1 MRFLAFLLPRVLL
14 TFAITCAKVAM
25 NHCAPDSIS
34 LVNSGLRLDMD
45 SVSGWSMSMASYD
58 VVNLNRRVIAFR
70 SEGTIHLYVHTF
82 GSLFI
87 GRKYGNGR
95 GARDFAIAQN

>member
-1 MRFLAFLLPRVLL
+1 MRFLAFMLPRVLL
-14 TFAITCAKVAM
+14 TFAITCAEAAM

-34 LVNSGLRLDMD
+34 LVNSGLRLD

-70 SEGTIHLYVHTF
+70 SEGTIHLYVHTY